1 MKGRTN
7 AVSGGKEL
15 QYASGKRT
23 VGDNGT
29 LAYNGLAFQPVA
41 VAAHTA
47 LGGGGLAAF
56 LLADKEGNVLR
67 AQTDE
72 RNRTEYS
79 SVTESGFS
87 IYGAEEDITYYYYA
101 IGY

>member
-7 AVSGGKEL
+7 AVSGGKKL

-23 VGDNGT
+23 VGEDET

-56 LLADKEGNVLR
+56 LLADEEGNVLR
-67 AQTDE
+67 AQADE
-72 RNRTEYS
+72 GNCTAYS
-79 SVTESGFS
+79 RVTESGFS
-87 IYGAEEDITYYYYA
+87 IYGAEEGSTYYFYA